1 MQSHCR
7 PQISPRNA
15 DRIVSA
21 GGGDA
26 VCRLGHNRIVI
37 VPTLDAPTARL
48 RSQNAAEWSRGLNHP
63 LILGTADDLITATA
77 FARWIA
83 LTSHFLRTY
92 RRFLMVMGTLAPDT
106 RASRLLFQ
114 GVQELDEEIRRI
126 EEFAGERDIDLD
138 EPPSAHSMD
147 YSSYCMASVGQ
158 GWARGLVVAFGVE
171 SLHFDAWTRAR
182 ERAVPEA
189 TYWDFIDMWSNAY
202 QAEFVAGLSRLVDR
216 LDLTPELERIFRST
230 VRLELASWDEA
241 YGLV

>member
-1 MQSHCR
+1 
-7 PQISPRNA
+7 
-15 DRIVSA
+15 VT
-21 GGGDA
+21 
-26 VCRLGHNRIVI
+26 

-48 RSQNAAEWSRGLNHP
+48 RSQNAADWSRGVNHP
-63 LILGTADDLITATA
+63 LILSTADDSISAAA
-77 FARWIA
+77 FARWIV

-114 GVQELDEEIRRI
+114 GVQELDEETRRI
-126 EEFAGERDIDLD
+126 EEFAAEHGTDLNA
-138 EPPSAHSMD
+138 PASAHSMD

-182 ERAVPEA
+182 ELAVPDA
-189 TYWDFIDMWSNAY
+189 TYWDFIDMWSSGY
-202 QAEFVAGLSRLVDR
+202 QAEFVAGVSRLVDR
-216 LDLTPELERIFRST
+216 LELTPELERIFRST